1 MIKDR
6 IILLIVLNILGL
18 HFIQARDVDLLTAT
32 YSEATVKKYL
42 STDNRWVNYPDY
54 TDREGWTRLTDPFL
68 EKLIKDADKYLDYKW
83 QVVQATDYLEY
94 ERSGSRVIMEKPLN
108 DNCRALTHLFFAELA
123 EGKGRY
129 IDQIINGSWYMTE
142 ISTWSLSAHLPAFQ
156 SSKRTLPQQGT
167 HVFDLMAGDIGSLMS
182 WIYYFLQP
190 EFDKVTP
197 IISQRIKLHIQ
208 ERLIEPY
215 LSRNDMWWQA
225 LDIDEGQ
232 LVNNWN
238 PWCNFNVLTAL
249 LLVEDDVDKKVGGV
263 YKTMT
268 SVDKFINYVK
278 ADGACEEGPSYWGH
292 AAGKLYDYLKLLA
305 YATDNHISIFEH
317 PIVKNMGEYISQSY
331 IGGDRWVVN
340 FADASAKGGGD
351 PLLIFRYGEDVH
363 SMEMMQFAKYLT
375 EQQSSFNVIEGR
387 DAFRTLENMIC
398 YPTFEKQTPQLPQ
411 NTYKWYPETEFLY
424 LKDEDTF
431 FAAKGGYNN
440 ESHNH
445 NDIGSFIL
453 YKEGKPVFIDAGVG
467 TYTKKT
473 FSNERY
479 NIWTM
484 QSAYHNLPQINGHDQ
499 RFGASYKSRDV
510 SFDPK
515 KGVFKLDIAGAYPT
529 EAQIDKWLRS
539 YELKNGQL
547 LIRDDFNLRQT
558 DTANVVHFMV
568 AEKPTIS
575 KGIVSLGNG
584 THALTFDGNEFEAS
598 IDTIEQDDPRL
609 SNVWGQHLYRINLKA
624 KNMQRKGSYT
634 FTIE

>member
-1 MIKDR
+1 MIKKCI
-6 IILLIVLNILGL
+6 IILWINILGL
-18 HFIQARDVDLLTAT
+18 SFIQAQDINLLTSSYA
-32 YSEATVKKYL
+32 SEDVRKYL
-42 STDNRWVNYPDY
+42 AAGNDWVAYPDY
-54 TDREGWTRLTDPFL
+54 TDRTAWNELVGPFYEQLLEEG
-68 EKLIKDADKYLDYKW
+68 DKYLNYEW
-83 QVVQATDYLEY
+83 QVVKATDYLEY

-108 DNCRALTHLFFAELA
+108 DNLKALMGLVIAELA

-129 IDQIINGSWYMTE
+129 LDQIINGSWYMTE

-167 HVFDLMAGDIGSLMS
+167 HVFDLMTGDIGSFMS
-182 WIYYFLQP
+182 WIYFFLQP
-190 EFDKVTP
+190 EFDKITP

-225 LDIDEGQ
+225 LEIDEDQ

-249 LLVEDDVDKKVGGV
+249 LLVEDDADRKLQGV

-268 SVDKFINYVK
+268 SVDQFINYVK

-305 YATDNHISIFEH
+305 YATENKVSVFEH
-317 PIVKNMGEYISQSY
+317 PMIKDMGEYISQSY

-375 EQQSSFNVIEGR
+375 EQQSSFSNMVQGR
-387 DAFRTLENMIC
+387 DVFRTLENFVC
-398 YPTFEKQTPQLPQ
+398 YPALQKQQAQLPQ
-411 NTYKWYPETEFLY
+411 NKYKWYPETEFLY
-424 LKDEDTF
+424 LKDADIF

-453 YKEGKPVFIDAGVG
+453 YKDGKPLFIDAGVG

-473 FSNERY
+473 FSKERY
-479 NIWTM
+479 DIWTM
-484 QSAYHNLPQINGHDQ
+484 QSGYHNLPQINGYDQ

-515 KGVFKLDIAGAYPT
+515 KGVFKLDIAGAYPA
-529 EAQIDKWLRS
+529 EAQVNKWFRS
-539 YELKNGQL
+539 YKLKNGQL
-547 LIRDDFNLRQT
+547 VIYDDFDLPQAN
-558 DTANVVHFMV
+558 TANVIHFMV
-568 AEKPTIS
+568 AEKPVIS
-575 KGIVSLGNG
+575 KGVISLGAG
-584 THALTFDGNEFEAS
+584 QHSLVFDINAFDAS

-609 SNVWGQHLYRINLKA
+609 GNVWGSYLYRINLKA
-624 KNMQRKGSYT
+624 KNIQQKGIYT
-634 FTIE
+634 FTIN

>member
-1 MIKDR
+1 MVNIFG
-6 IILLIVLNILGL
+6 LN
-18 HFIQARDVDLLTAT
+18 FIQARDVNLLTST
-32 YSEATVKKYL
+32 YAIEDVWGYL
-42 STDNRWVNYPDY
+42 AKDHDWVAYPDY
-54 TDREGWTRLTDPFL
+54 ADRAAWKQLVEPFYEQLLKEG
-68 EKLIKDADKYLDYKW
+68 DKYMDYKW
-83 QVVQATDYLEY
+83 QVVKATDYLEY

-108 DNCRALTHLFFAELA
+108 DNLKALMGLFIAELA
-123 EGKGRY
+123 EGEGRY
-129 IDQIINGSWYMTE
+129 LDQIINGSWYLTE

-156 SSKRTLPQQGT
+156 SSRRTLPQQGT
-167 HVFDLMAGDIGSLMS
+167 HVFDLMTGDIGSLMS

-190 EFDKVTP
+190 EFDKITP

-225 LDIDEGQ
+225 LDVDEGQ

-249 LLVEDDVDKKVGGV
+249 LLVEDDADRKLQGV

-268 SVDKFINYVK
+268 SVDKFISYVK

-292 AAGKLYDYLKLLA
+292 AAGKLYDYLKLLS
-305 YATDNHISIFEH
+305 YATANKVSIFEH
-317 PIVKNMGEYISQSY
+317 PMIKDMGEYISQSY

-351 PLLIFRYGEDVH
+351 PLLIFRYGEDTH
-363 SMEMMQFAKYLT
+363 STEMMEFAKYLT
-375 EQQSSFNVIEGR
+375 RQSSFPDMIEGR
-387 DAFRTLENMIC
+387 DAFRTLENFLC
-398 YPTFEKQTPQLPQ
+398 YPAFQKQQAQLPQ

-424 LKDEDTF
+424 LKGANTF

-453 YKEGKPVFIDAGVG
+453 YKEGKPLFIDAGVG

-479 NIWTM
+479 DIWTM
-484 QSAYHNLPQINGHDQ
+484 QSGYHNLPQINGHDQ
-499 RFGASYKSRDV
+499 QFGASYKSRNV
-510 SFDPK
+510 SFDSG
-515 KGVFKLDIAGAYPT
+515 KGIFRLDIAGAYPA
-529 EAQIDKWLRS
+529 EAQVNKWFRS
-539 YELKNGQL
+539 YQIKNGQL
-547 LIRDDFNLRQT
+547 LIHDDFNLQQ
-558 DTANVVHFMV
+558 ASSPHIIYFMV
-568 AEKPTIS
+568 AEKPIVS
-575 KGIVSLGNG
+575 KGKISLGDG
-584 THALTFDGNEFEAS
+584 QHSLTFDMNEFETS

-609 SNVWGQHLYRINLKA
+609 SNVWGAYLYRINLKA
-624 KNMQRKGSYT
+624 KNMQRKGKYT
-634 FTIE
+634 FAIK

>member
-1 MIKDR
+1 MIKHSI
-6 IILLIVLNILGL
+6 IILLFNIFGM
-18 HFIQARDVDLLTAT
+18 HFIQARDIDLLTKNYT
-32 YSEATVKKYL
+32 IDDVREYL
-42 STDNRWVNYPDY
+42 TKDNNWVAYPDY
-54 TDREGWTRLTDPFL
+54 ADRTGWKQLTAPFYEQLLKEG
-68 EKLIKDADKYLDYKW
+68 DKYLDYTW
-83 QVVQATDYLEY
+83 QVVKATDYLEY

-108 DNCRALTHLFFAELA
+108 ENIKALMGLVIAELA

-129 IDQIINGSWYMTE
+129 LDQIINGSWYVTE

-167 HVFDLMAGDIGSLMS
+167 HVFDLMAGDLGSLMS

-190 EFDKVTP
+190 EFDKINP
-197 IISQRIKLHIQ
+197 AISERIKLNVQ
-208 ERLIEPY
+208 ERVIEPY

-249 LLVEDDVDKKVGGV
+249 LLVEDDTSKKLQGV

-351 PLLIFRYGEDVH
+351 PLLVFRYGDDVH
-363 SMEMMQFAKYLT
+363 STEMMQFAKYLA
-375 EQQSSFNVIEGR
+375 ERQSSFSEVVEGR
-387 DAFRTLENMIC
+387 DAFRTLENLIC
-398 YPTFEKQTPQLPQ
+398 YPTFEKQDPQLPR
-411 NTYKWYPETEFLY
+411 NTYKWYAETEFLY
-424 LKDEDTF
+424 LKDANTF

-453 YKEGKPVFIDAGVG
+453 YKEGKPLFIDAGVG

-479 NIWTM
+479 DIWTM
-484 QSAYHNLPQINGHDQ
+484 QSGYHNLPQINGHDQ

-515 KGVFKLDIAGAYPT
+515 KGAFKLDIAGAYPA
-529 EAQIDKWLRS
+529 EAQVNKWFRS
-539 YELKNGQL
+539 YQVKSGKL
-547 LIRDDFNLRQT
+547 LIHDDFDLQQAN
-558 DTANVVHFMV
+558 TANIIHFMV
-568 AEKPTIS
+568 AEKPVISEGTIS
-575 KGIVSLGNG
+575 LGAG
-584 THALTFDGNEFEAS
+584 LHSLTFDVNEFDAS
-598 IDTIEQDDPRL
+598 VDTIEQDDPRL
-609 SNVWGQHLYRINLKA
+609 SNVWGEYLYRINLKA
-624 KNMQRKGSYT
+624 KNIHKKGKYR